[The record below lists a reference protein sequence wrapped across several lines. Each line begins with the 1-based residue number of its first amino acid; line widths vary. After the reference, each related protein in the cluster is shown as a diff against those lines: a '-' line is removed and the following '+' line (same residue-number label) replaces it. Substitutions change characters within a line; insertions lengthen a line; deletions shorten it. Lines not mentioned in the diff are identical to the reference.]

1 MPYYTILILLSTVHK
16 AYRSA
21 VHLFVVQLIH
31 NKSTTNPQ
39 QIHNNQQ
46 VVQVQLVVDLLY
58 NKSVYWSLG
67 LYSSR
72 MDEPS

>member
-21 VHLFVVQLIH
+21 VHLFVVQQIH
-31 NKSTTNPQ
+31 NKSTTNLQ

-46 VVQVQLVVDLLY
+46 VVQLVVDLLY